1 MAQISVYPDA
11 AGLADAAAEYIA
23 TLAAQSIAGRG
34 RFTLALSGG
43 GTPRPVYERLAAPAL
58 SARIDWTRTQLFFG
72 DERCVPP
79 EDPRSNYAMV
89 KEALLERAPIPA
101 ANVHRVRGEDDPQRA
116 ARGYEAL
123 LERLFGRSADGSPAE
138 GFDLVLLGMGDNGHT
153 ASLFPGSAVLGETRR
168 WVAADDVE
176 AVGMWRVTLT
186 APLINCARHVA
197 FLVSGAGKAQML
209 ARVLEGPRQP
219 ALLPA
224 QIVQPARGELRW
236 MLDASAAARLSRAL
250 VGRGGH

>member
-1 MAQISVYPDA
+1 MAQVSVYPDA
-11 AGLADAAAEYIA
+11 GRLADAAAEYVA
-23 TLAAQSIAGRG
+23 SLAAQAVAERG

-58 SARIDWTRTQLFFG
+58 SARIDWARTQLFFG

-79 EDPRSNYAMV
+79 DDPRSNYAMV
-89 KEALLERAPIPA
+89 KEALLERAPVPA
-101 ANVHRVRGEDDPQRA
+101 ANVHRIRGEDDPERA
-116 ARGYEAL
+116 ARDYDAL

-138 GFDLVLLGMGDNGHT
+138 GFDLVLLGMGENGHT
-153 ASLFPGSAVLGETRR
+153 ASLFPGSAALGEARR
-168 WVAADDVE
+168 WAAAEHVAALD
-176 AVGMWRVTLT
+176 MWRITLT
-186 APLINCARHVA
+186 PALINAARQVA
-197 FLVSGAGKAQML
+197 FLVCGAGKAQML

-236 MLDASAAARLSRAL
+236 MVDAPAAALLSRA
-250 VGRGGH
+250 